1 LSTPRVER
9 SDGGARELIVLDRD
23 GVINHDSDEYIKSP
37 AEWIGYPRSIEA
49 IAQLS
54 AAGFE
59 IVVATNQSGL
69 GRGLFDG
76 ATLDAIHAKMIDV
89 IEAAGGRI
97 ASIYVCPHRPD
108 EGCDCRKPAPGLLR
122 RIEAD
127 FGTMLSGVP
136 VVGDK
141 ASDMRAA
148 MAVGARPMLVLSGR
162 GREAALAA
170 EASGWEVVDD
180 LAAAAAVLLAERS

>member
-1 LSTPRVER
+1 
-9 SDGGARELIVLDRD
+9 
-23 GVINHDSDEYIKSP
+23 
-37 AEWIGYPRSIEA
+37 
-49 IAQLS
+49 
-54 AAGFE
+54 
-59 IVVATNQSGL
+59 
-69 GRGLFDG
+69 
-76 ATLDAIHAKMIDV
+76 
-89 IEAAGGRI
+89 
-97 ASIYVCPHRPD
+97 
-108 EGCDCRKPAPGLLR
+108 
-122 RIEAD
+122 
-127 FGTMLSGVP
+127 MLSGVP